1 MEENMHAS
9 DIACSLSDEA
19 FRERRATMRN
29 ALLPHLINGER
40 MESGLRL
47 AFADTAALRSRVE
60 SFIHMERQCCGFRN
74 MPRYRLGLSSVA
86 ETSDQGFGIPSMSA
100 GMMFQPCFLAVEMKP
115 RMVAKSFAALFGS
128 EAARRFS
135 A

>member
-60 SFIHMERQCCGFRN
+60 SFIHMERQCCGFLTFTLA
-74 MPRYRLGLSSVA
+74 PPTDGLILTIEGPPHA
-86 ETSDQGFGIPSMSA
+86 QATLDKF
-100 GMMFQPCFLAVEMKP
+100 FD
-115 RMVAKSFAALFGS
+115 AAMGQ
-128 EAARRFS
+128 
-135 A
+135 